1 MKQATKMVLG
11 AAAIVAVS
19 AGVAGVTTYSM
30 LKPEPNKSVA
40 FNDVFQQNPNTR
52 LAALDATQ
60 MQPVDLTQAAENS
73 VHAVVHIKSTQESK
87 TQTVTVRD
95 PFYDFF
101 GDIFGNGRGGGQQ
114 RQVQTPERVGFG
126 SGVIISKDGYIVT
139 NNHVIDN
146 ADVISVKLNDGRE
159 YKGRVIGTDPSTDLA
174 LVKIEADELPTI
186 PVGDSEALKVGEWV
200 LVKRILPL
208 ISNLFKQHL
217 PQPSQRS
224 SHSSADIS
232 SSFFFFQ
239 NSGSICSRCSNRD

>member
-19 AGVAGVTTYSM
+19 AGVAGVTAYSM

-101 GDIFGNGRGGGQQ
+101 GDILEMAEAAVSSVRCRLLKEWDSVPGDHL
-114 RQVQTPERVGFG
+114 ERW
-126 SGVIISKDGYIVT
+126 IYC
-139 NNHVIDN
+139 N
-146 ADVISVKLNDGRE
+146 E
-159 YKGRVIGTDPSTDLA
+159 
-174 LVKIEADELPTI
+174 
-186 PVGDSEALKVGEWV
+186 
-200 LVKRILPL
+200 
-208 ISNLFKQHL
+208 
-217 PQPSQRS
+217 
-224 SHSSADIS
+224 
-232 SSFFFFQ
+232 
-239 NSGSICSRCSNRD
+239 

>member
-19 AGVAGVTTYSM
+19 AGVAGVTAYSM

-95 PFYDFF
+95 PFYDSLV
-101 GDIFGNGRGGGQQ
+101 IFLEMAEAAVSSVRC
-114 RQVQTPERVGFG
+114 RLLKEWDSVPE
-126 SGVIISKDGYIVT
+126 
-139 NNHVIDN
+139 
-146 ADVISVKLNDGRE
+146 
-159 YKGRVIGTDPSTDLA
+159 
-174 LVKIEADELPTI
+174 
-186 PVGDSEALKVGEWV
+186 
-200 LVKRILPL
+200 
-208 ISNLFKQHL
+208 
-217 PQPSQRS
+217 
-224 SHSSADIS
+224 
-232 SSFFFFQ
+232 
-239 NSGSICSRCSNRD
+239 